1 MPSCRRFGSKN
12 AYPECLSRM
21 PIQNAYPECLSK
33 MPIQILKNLS
43 EYDSQK
49 KILFR

>member
-21 PIQNAYPECLSK
+21 PIQNAYP
-33 MPIQILKNLS
+33 NF
-43 EYDSQK
+43 K
-49 KILFR
+49 KSIRI